1 MEALQQ
7 THEEIRALGAELVAV
22 SPQMTG
28 KNAEVKERHKLGFP
42 VLSDPGHAWARQLG
56 LVFTLPAGLQALY
69 TKFGIMLPEFNG
81 DDSWELPLPARLVV
95 DGQGVIRSIDAGVD
109 YTRRPEAE
117 ASVEVLKTI
126 G

>member
-1 MEALQQ
+1 MA
-7 THEEIRALGAELVAV
+7 I
-22 SPQMTG
+22 SPQITER
-28 KNAEVKERHKLGFP
+28 NAEVKERHKLGFP

-56 LVFTLPAGLQALY
+56 LVFTMPQPLQALY
-69 TKFGIMLPEFNG
+69 TKFGILIPEFNG

-95 DGQGVIRSIDAGVD
+95 DGQGVIRCIDADVD

-117 ASVEVLKTI
+117 ASVEVLKSI

>member
-1 MEALQQ
+1 
-7 THEEIRALGAELVAV
+7 
-22 SPQMTG
+22 
-28 KNAEVKERHKLGFP
+28 
-42 VLSDPGHAWARQLG
+42 
-56 LVFTLPAGLQALY
+56 
-69 TKFGIMLPEFNG
+69 MLPEFNG